1 MHYWGDGG
9 EAIRRIK
16 AGAVVTPYIL
26 QVTKDC
32 DDDDD
37 DGDDDGGGGDHA
49 DDSHNHDDES
59 HNHNDDNDRGD
70 DHHNALSLHIHP
82 LGLIHKLDNYHDKT
96 LATSRKFKNCH
107 INRCWVVFKIIK
119 VNL

>member
-16 AGAVVTPYIL
+16 AVAVVTPYIL

-37 DGDDDGGGGDHA
+37 GDGGGDHA
-49 DDSHNHDDES
+49 DDSHNHGDES
-59 HNHNDDNDRGD
+59 HNHNDDNDRSD
-70 DHHNALSLHIHP
+70 DHLNALVTPYTSLGFHP
-82 LGLIHKLDNYHDKT
+82 Q
-96 LATSRKFKNCH
+96 A
-107 INRCWVVFKIIK
+107 
-119 VNL
+119 

>member
-37 DGDDDGGGGDHA
+37 GGDH
-49 DDSHNHDDES
+49 DDDKHNHDDES
-59 HNHNDDNDRGD
+59 HNHNDDNDRSD
-70 DHHNALSLHIHP
+70 DHLNALVTP
-82 LGLIHKLDNYHDKT
+82 Y
-96 LATSRKFKNCH
+96 TSPGFNPQA
-107 INRCWVVFKIIK
+107 
-119 VNL
+119 

>member
-16 AGAVVTPYIL
+16 AVAVVTPYIL

-37 DGDDDGGGGDHA
+37 GGDH
-49 DDSHNHDDES
+49 DDDKHNHDDES
-59 HNHNDDNDRGD
+59 HNHNDDNDRSD
-70 DHHNALSLHIHP
+70 DHLNALVTPYTSLGFHP
-82 LGLIHKLDNYHDKT
+82 Q
-96 LATSRKFKNCH
+96 A
-107 INRCWVVFKIIK
+107 
-119 VNL
+119 